1 MPVLQLFAGG
11 RRVVVK
17 TPLKYYGGKQRL
29 KSFVCAL
36 INAAEWRTY
45 TECFVGGGAVFFA
58 LQEAFPNRR
67 FVLNDKNGLIAN
79 FYEVAKTP
87 ALHRKLMELTER
99 RGIYCQSHF
108 NRAGEVV
115 RGAKADDVE
124 KAWAIFYNLT
134 CGFAGMLDGK
144 TERTIGIEKGE
155 HNGYVY
161 RSLQNK
167 IARLDGAAAALRN
180 AYILNHN
187 AIDSAARFD
196 SPHCVHYF
204 DPPYINTR
212 VHYEG
217 EYTENDFAELL
228 DFCANCAGRFVLSH
242 FDNNEALTAAIAENG
257 WNTQLIDR
265 KLRFNAQSNA
275 ATPDEEKTRTEILVY
290 NFAAP
295 GRMTAGARKS
305 AGFFPTT
312 DGGL

>member
-1 MPVLQLFAGG
+1 M
-11 RRVVVK
+11 K

-36 INAAEWRTY
+36 INAAEWKTY

-108 NRAGEVV
+108 NRAGEIIG
-115 RGAKADDVE
+115 GAKADKAE
-124 KAWAIFYNLT
+124 LAWAVFYFLT
-134 CGFAGMLDGK
+134 CGFGGMLDEK
-144 TERTIGIEKGE
+144 EVRTIGIGKGGE
-155 HNGYVY
+155 HHY
-161 RSLQNK
+161 RILQNK
-167 IARLDGAAAALRN
+167 IARLDSTAAALRN

-187 AIDSAARFD
+187 AIDAAGRFD
-196 SPHCVHYF
+196 SPDTIHYF

-212 VHYEG
+212 MHYEG
-217 EYTENDFAELL
+217 EYTETDFAELL
-228 DFCANCAGRFVLSH
+228 EFCANCAGRFVLSH
-242 FDNNEALTAAIAENG
+242 FDNNAALTAAIERHG
-257 WNTQLIDR
+257 WNAQRIDR
-265 KLRFNAQSNA
+265 KLVFNAKSNA
-275 ATPDEEKTRTEILVY
+275 ATPDEEKMRTEILVY

-305 AGFFPTT
+305 AGFFPTS